1 MQQNHYFPLSFQ
13 FDVPSLLADLATC
26 QQKEWIS
33 HFNSNDFSGEW
44 KSISL
49 QSKSGKSTDIYAF
62 SGNENVYQPT
72 ELLAECSYFQY
83 VISQFKAPLES
94 IRLLNL
100 LPNSEIK
107 THKDQGCC
115 YEEGIFRLHIP
126 ITTDENVDFI
136 VAGERL
142 EMKAGSCWYANFN
155 LPHSVL
161 HCGTQARVHL
171 IIDGIRNE
179 WSDEIFRNA
188 GYDFELEKK
197 ENELSLDTKRQMIE
211 MLKTMDTPAAN
222 ELIIKLSAE
231 IAAL

>member
-1 MQQNHYFPLSFQ
+1 MHQNHYFPLDFQ

-33 HFNSNDFSGEW
+33 HFNSRDFSGEW

-72 ELLAECSYFQY
+72 ELLSECPYFQY

-115 YEEGIFRLHIP
+115 YEDGIFRLHIP

-142 EMKAGSCWYANFN
+142 DMKAGNCWYANFN
-155 LPHSVL
+155 LPHSVV
-161 HCGTQARVHL
+161 HSGTQPRIHL

-179 WSDEIFRNA
+179 WSDEVFRNA
-188 GYDFELEKK
+188 GYDFESEKK

-211 MLKTMDTPAAN
+211 MLKTMNTPAAN
-222 ELIIKLSAE
+222 ELIIKLTAE